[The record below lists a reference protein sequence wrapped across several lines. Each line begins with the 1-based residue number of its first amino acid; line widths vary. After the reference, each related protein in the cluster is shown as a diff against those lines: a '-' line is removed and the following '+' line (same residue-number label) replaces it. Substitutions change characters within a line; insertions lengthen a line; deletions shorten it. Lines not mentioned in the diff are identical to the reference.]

1 MTLYAIKNLK
11 IRIDSKT
18 EKKSIEYP
26 KRIMEHCKNDIVM
39 FSRF

>member
-1 MTLYAIKNLK
+1 MTLYPIKNLK

-18 EKKSIEYP
+18 EKNSIEYP
-26 KRIMEHCKNDIVM
+26 KRIVDIVM